1 MAGRYGGD
9 QLNIALIVLYLIL
22 AVIAQITQLW
32 IIWILEILLL
42 AFCIF
47 RILSRNVERRYR
59 ENLQFLK
66 LWNPVKGWFQT
77 RTIRAKDKTHRY
89 YHWPEMQEYTSGS
102 QGKRKD
108 LHYLPGLQD
117 RVYQKDLNRVF
128 LFVKG

>member
-1 MAGRYGGD
+1 MNWLRNFMAGRYGGD

-59 ENLQFLK
+59 ENIQFLK
-66 LWNPVKGWFQT
+66 LWNPIKGWFQSCM
-77 RTIRAKDKTHRY
+77 IRVKDKTHRY
-89 YHWPEMQEYTSGS
+89 DHCPKCRNTLRVPK
-102 QGKRKD
+102 GKGKICITC
-108 LHYLPGLQD
+108 P
-117 RVYQKDLNRVF
+117 VCKTEF
-128 LFVKG
+128 IKKT